1 VTSPEPPEIFL
12 IARQVPPESELE
24 GLLRSTGF
32 PVRALA
38 DGNDILEVIVARSP
52 ALIVLDVGA
61 QDEALLEIVP
71 QLLPLLYQR
80 APAVLAA
87 IDGQDG
93 PLIEKAFEKGV
104 RDVIARPLAGPLVKA
119 QVQRNIRRAA
129 PATRTL
135 GGYTIERVLG
145 RGGMGIVYLAERNGR
160 RYALKVLEVGLTTDV
175 EALARFRRE
184 METLRALQGPG
195 IPRFYEA
202 GRLEDCFF
210 YVMEYVAGETL
221 GSILETRAA
230 DADSVRSLIVDLA
243 GALAAMH
250 AAGLVHRD
258 VKPGNVIITPDGHA
272 TLIDYGLAKFLD
284 DHSLTKH
291 DEVLGTILYIAP
303 EALLGGEPGPAT
315 DAFALGMTAL
325 HAGLGVQPLEGSA
338 PHIAKKIARGDVP
351 RARDLLEGFP
361 DELVAAIDGL
371 LEPDPKKRLGVTDA
385 RRLLEGE
392 PEKARPPVG
401 KDAAVLVLSWEDG
414 VLGARS
420 VEVRAPRH
428 VVIGRSTECD
438 VALFDQRASR
448 RHCSISFDAGGG
460 HVKDLGSSNGTF
472 LNGAPVR
479 MAALSN
485 GDVLRVADTE
495 IKVALTGAVAEEPA
509 RPEPTPRPAENTLP
523 GFELLAK
530 TGERAGGAVYDAHAP
545 NLRETVSVLVV
556 RAPAASP
563 EARERFLRDAA
574 TASALVHANIA
585 RVLARGESRGS
596 LYLVTERAR
605 GETLEKLLARKGKLP
620 VSFALTVVNKLASA
634 LELARTCGIRHG
646 AVTPANVLLL
656 EDGTPKLTGF
666 GELALLGARG
676 GPWAAPEEA
685 EGQGDH
691 RSDIYSL
698 GVLLAAMTEM
708 TRAPLVA
715 KLVERSTERDPSRR
729 FQKAAEV
736 VRLSGQ
742 LLASAEKRDTVSDA

>member
-1 VTSPEPPEIFL
+1 MTSPEPAEIFL
-12 IARQVPPESELE
+12 IARALPPDPELE
-24 GLLRSTGF
+24 GLLLSTGF
-32 PVRALA
+32 PLWTVA
-38 DGNDILEVIVARSP
+38 DGADVLEVIVARSP
-52 ALIVLDVGA
+52 ALIVLDVGP
-61 QDEALLEIVP
+61 QDEALLEIAP
-71 QLLPLLYQR
+71 QLIPLLYQR

-104 RDVIARPLAGPLVKA
+104 RDVIPRPLAGPLVKA

-160 RYALKVLEVGLTTDV
+160 RYAVKVLEVGLGTDV

-230 DADSVRSLIVDLA
+230 DADSVRSLIVDLS

-250 AAGLVHRD
+250 VAGLVHRD
-258 VKPGNVIITPDGHA
+258 VKPGNVIITPEGHA

-284 DHSLTKH
+284 DHSLTKQ

-303 EALLGGEPGPAT
+303 EALMGSEPGPAT

-338 PHIAKKIARGDVP
+338 PNIARRLAKGDVP
-351 RARDLLEGFP
+351 RARDLLKGYP
-361 DELVAAIDGL
+361 DELVRAIDGL
-371 LEPDPKKRLGVTDA
+371 LEPDPKKRLSVTDA
-385 RRLLEGE
+385 RRLLEEE
-392 PEKARPPVG
+392 PDKAARSEPG
-401 KDAAVLVLSWEDG
+401 KGAAVLVLSWEDAVMG
-414 VLGARS
+414 TRT

-448 RHCSISFDAGGG
+448 RHCSVSFDLSGA

-479 MAALSN
+479 MAALSD
-485 GDVLRVADTE
+485 GDMLRIADTE
-495 IKVALTGAVAEEPA
+495 IKVALSGAVAAEPA
-509 RPEPTPRPAENTLP
+509 RPESTPLPSEAPLP

-545 NLRETVSVLVV
+545 NLR
-556 RAPAASP
+556 
-563 EARERFLRDAA
+563 
-574 TASALVHANIA
+574 
-585 RVLARGESRGS
+585 
-596 LYLVTERAR
+596 
-605 GETLEKLLARKGKLP
+605 
-620 VSFALTVVNKLASA
+620 
-634 LELARTCGIRHG
+634 
-646 AVTPANVLLL
+646 
-656 EDGTPKLTGF
+656 
-666 GELALLGARG
+666 
-676 GPWAAPEEA
+676 
-685 EGQGDH
+685 
-691 RSDIYSL
+691 
-698 GVLLAAMTEM
+698 
-708 TRAPLVA
+708 
-715 KLVERSTERDPSRR
+715 
-729 FQKAAEV
+729 
-736 VRLSGQ
+736 
-742 LLASAEKRDTVSDA
+742 